1 MTYLFFN
8 VLVVEREEDV
18 YDLNNNISIQIIS
31 KIDKMRK

>member
-8 VLVVEREEDV
+8 VLVVERQEDV